1 MLGFL
6 MMLVFLPLSVY
17 LFGIALSLFFH
28 NLDRKMKDQS
38 FFDRLTRDIG
48 RLILI
53 SGGWRRQASCRN
65 LILEPWLGIT

>member
-38 FFDRLTRDIG
+38 FFDRLNRDIG
-48 RLILI
+48 R
-53 SGGWRRQASCRN
+53 R
-65 LILEPWLGIT
+65 